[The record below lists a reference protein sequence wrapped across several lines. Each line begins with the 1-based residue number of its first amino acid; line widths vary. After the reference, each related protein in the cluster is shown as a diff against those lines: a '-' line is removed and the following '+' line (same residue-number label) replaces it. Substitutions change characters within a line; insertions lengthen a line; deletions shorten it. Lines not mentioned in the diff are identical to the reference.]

1 MNKNI
6 IYLFSAA
13 ALLASCSGKLK
24 LTADNFSVTPTPLEY
39 VAGEVPATISA
50 NIPAKAM
57 PKKAIVTCTPYLKWN
72 GGQSVG
78 SSATFQGEKVEANNT
93 IISYKNG
100 GNATMRS
107 SFPFQNGMQNSEL
120 WMQFTAKK
128 GNKTISVPDVKIGY
142 GVQCTAALVSE
153 TSRDANHSVAQDNF
167 QRIISQK
174 QAASIKF
181 LIGQAN
187 LRGSELNSKNVQ
199 EFIQTLK
206 NIKSDEQ
213 SLVLQN
219 VEISAYASPDGAYS
233 INEKLAAKRG
243 AVSENYV
250 SGQMKKQKLNGNI
263 DTKYTAED
271 WDGFQELVK
280 QSNLEDKDIILRVL
294 SMYQDP
300 EQREREIRN
309 IATVYGELATAV
321 LPELRRA
328 RMVINY
334 DVVGRSDEEI
344 LSQFNAD
351 ASKLSVE
358 EILYA
363 ANCLSDNERLT
374 SNMYV
379 RATELYPNDYRA
391 YNNLGVKAMEH
402 GDYDSATSFFKKALS
417 KNTNAGEANVN
428 LGYMELF
435 KGNIADAEYYI
446 AKAATAD
453 NLKEAQG
460 NLYIAQGK
468 YGQAASYLSEVSNN
482 SGALAQ
488 IMNNDYATATKLLNG
503 IKNANAMTYY
513 LKAIIGARTNSGSD
527 VSENLQKAVS
537 MDSTFATRA
546 LNDVEFAKYAS
557 IVKALR

>member
-1 MNKNI
+1 MNKNVV
-6 IYLFSAA
+6 YLFSAA

-72 GGQSVG
+72 GGQADG
-78 SSATFQGEKVEANNT
+78 ASATFQGEKVEANNT

-107 SFPFQNGMQNSEL
+107 SFGFQNGMQNSEL
-120 WMQFTAKK
+120 WMKFTAKK
-128 GNKTISVPDVKIGY
+128 GSKTVSVPDVKIGY

-153 TSRDANHSVAQDNF
+153 TARNANHSIAQDNF

-199 EFIQTLK
+199 QFIQTLK
-206 NIKSDEQ
+206 DIKSDEQ
-213 SLVLQN
+213 SLVLKN

-243 AVSENYV
+243 EVSEGYV
-250 SGQMKKQKLNGNI
+250 NSQMKKQNLNGNV
-263 DTKYTAED
+263 DTKFTAED

-309 IATVYGELATAV
+309 ISTVYGDLATAI

-344 LSQFNAD
+344 LAQYKSD
-351 ASKLSVE
+351 PSKLSVE

-363 ANCLSDNERLT
+363 ANYLSESKVLT
-374 SNMYV
+374 NDMYK
-379 RATELYPNDYRA
+379 RASELYPNDFRA
-391 YNNLGVKAMEH
+391 FNNLGVVAMEEE
-402 GDYDSATSFFKKALS
+402 DYDAASAYFKKALNLNS
-417 KNTNAGEANVN
+417 TAGEPNVN
-428 LGYMELF
+428 LGYLELF

-468 YGQAASYLSEVSNN
+468 YGQAASYLSDTSNN

-488 IMNNDYATATKLLNG
+488 IMNNDYTAASKLLDG
-503 IKNANAMTYY
+503 IKDTNAMTYY
-513 LKAIIGARTNSGSD
+513 LKAIVGARTNSASD
-527 VSENLQKAVS
+527 VSENLKKAVS
-537 MDSTFATRA
+537 LDSTFATRA
-546 LNDVEFAKYAS
+546 LNDVEFTKYAS